1 MLEAFKAS
9 SDEID
14 SSTEERAPS
23 SPSSA
28 PAPAR
33 RSKPSGGLPDV
44 APELFAVVLGV
55 LVVGSFFLG
64 RWSVSTSVQAAGV
77 KSTLS
82 SGTSEAPA
90 SIDASRGSERSVP
103 EAREAEVVMDVSTP
117 QPAREGRGGAPLST
131 LELNHEAFIDPA
143 NTMTIRVIYYTDD
156 KDGQAKAFETAT
168 YLGDLG
174 FPAMIPVRKGGHVFV
189 CVGAAPKKDD
199 PELLRIQRE
208 LRLVVGPPPSS
219 NSGDFESAYV
229 YNIDK
234 LIQR

>member
-143 NTMTIRVIYYTDD
+143 NTMTIRVVYYTDD
-156 KDGQAKAFETAT
+156 EDGQAKAFETAT
-168 YLGDLG
+168 YLGELG

-208 LRLVVGPPPSS
+208 LRLVEGPPPSS
-219 NSGDFESAYV
+219 NSGDFLTAYV
-229 YNIDK
+229 YPIDRAIK
-234 LIQR
+234 R

>member
-9 SDEID
+9 SEEPV
-14 SSTEERAPS
+14 SSTQEGAPS
-23 SPSSA
+23 QPHSA
-28 PAPAR
+28 PAPAK
-33 RSKPSGGLPDV
+33 RSKAGGGLPDV

-64 RWSVSTSVQAAGV
+64 RWSVGTSVQASSGV
-77 KSTLS
+77 SDLS
-82 SGTSEAPA
+82 SETAEEPIFFEAA
-90 SIDASRGSERSVP
+90 RG
-103 EAREAEVVMDVSTP
+103 AREPESRETELRPVEGSKPQPVAKERVDVSKS
-117 QPAREGRGGAPLST
+117 A
-131 LELNHEAFIDPA
+131 LEVNHEAFMDPA

-156 KDGQAKAFETAT
+156 DDGRAKAFQTAT
-168 YLGDLG
+168 YLGELG

-189 CVGAAPKKDD
+189 CVGAAPKKDN

-234 LIQR
+234 LIKR

>member
-1 MLEAFKAS
+1 
-9 SDEID
+9 
-14 SSTEERAPS
+14 
-23 SPSSA
+23 
-28 PAPAR
+28 
-33 RSKPSGGLPDV
+33 
-44 APELFAVVLGV
+44 

-64 RWSVSTSVQAAGV
+64 RWSVNTSVQAAGV
-77 KSTLS
+77 KSALS
-82 SGTSEAPA
+82 SGGSEGPA
-90 SIDASRGSERSVP
+90 FIEANRGTERSVP
-103 EAREAEVVMDVSTP
+103 EGREAEIVKVSTP
-117 QPAREGRGGAPLST
+117 QPVRENRGGAPLST

-156 KDGQAKAFETAT
+156 EDGQAKAFETAT
-168 YLGDLG
+168 YLGELG

>member
-9 SDEID
+9 SEDPV
-14 SSTEERAPS
+14 SSTQEGAPS
-23 SPSSA
+23 QPHSA
-28 PAPAR
+28 PAPAV
-33 RSKPSGGLPDV
+33 RSKAGGGLPDV
-44 APELFAVVLGV
+44 APELFAAVLGV

-64 RWSVSTSVQAAGV
+64 RWSVNTSVQASSGE
-77 KSTLS
+77 SELS
-82 SGTSEAPA
+82 SEVAEEPIFFDATEGIEQPEVGETELRAVEASKPQPMA
-90 SIDASRGSERSVP
+90 SERAPVSKS
-103 EAREAEVVMDVSTP
+103 ALEV
-117 QPAREGRGGAPLST
+117 
-131 LELNHEAFIDPA
+131 NHEAFMNPA

-156 KDGQAKAFETAT
+156 DDGRAKAFQTAT
-168 YLGDLG
+168 YLGELG

-189 CVGAAPKKDD
+189 CVGAAPKKDN

-229 YNIDK
+229 YNIDN